1 MQRKKPSL
9 LFPFALTIILVSL
22 SFIVLTQPP
31 GKAEYFDYS
40 NSDSKTAPN
49 SRKARCNSLLE
60 PSSEDLYCVSARQ
73 SHLAWLM
80 YLATATVGSLDYTG
94 RMYRRFLHAEWEED
108 EQRAKSQESS
118 GGQESPAT

>member
-1 MQRKKPSL
+1 MQHKKPSL
-9 LFPFALTIILVSL
+9 WFPFTLTIILVSL
-22 SFIVLTQPP
+22 SFLVLNHPL

-40 NSDSKTAPN
+40 HSDTRGAPN
-49 SRKARCNSLLE
+49 SRKARCNSLLDS
-60 PSSEDLYCVSARQ
+60 PSEDLYCVSARQ

-80 YLATATVGSLDYTG
+80 FLGPATVGSIAYTG
-94 RMYRRFLHAEWEED
+94 RMYRRFLQAEWEED